1 MGWGGT
7 KCQPG
12 NPGERPLEQNLEN
25 ESSEKILVIPESKL
39 KEELNKLHQD
49 LLNSSTFTNQNQNNL

>member
-1 MGWGGT
+1 MGWGGA
-7 KCQPG
+7 KCRPG

-39 KEELNKLHQD
+39 KEELNKLHQK
-49 LLNSSTFTNQNQNNL
+49 LLNSNNNTNQSQK

>member
-12 NPGERPLEQNLEN
+12 NTRERHLAQSLEN

-39 KEELNKLHQD
+39 KEKLSKLHQE
-49 LLNSSTFTNQNQNNL
+49 LLSSSNNTSQTQE